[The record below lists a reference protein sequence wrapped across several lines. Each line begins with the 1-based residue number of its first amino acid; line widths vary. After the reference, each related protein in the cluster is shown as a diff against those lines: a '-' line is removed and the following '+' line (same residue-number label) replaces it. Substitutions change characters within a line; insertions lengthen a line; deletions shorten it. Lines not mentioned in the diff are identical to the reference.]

1 MFLMP
6 WFLRVTDKHYKN
18 NQEKNVQTP
27 FLSLPHNYAMPS
39 SIPVIKLLSVLCDTQ
54 APLADAAL
62 SVFMEWPSGNSRALQ
77 DAYQMST
84 DTCSIQ

>member
-1 MFLMP
+1 MHDF
-6 WFLRVTDKHYKN
+6 FR
-18 NQEKNVQTP
+18 QENVQTQ
-27 FLSLPHNYAMPS
+27 FFSLPSNSVMPS
-39 SIPVIKLLSVLCDTQ
+39 SILVIKLLSVLCDSQ

-84 DTCSIQ
+84 DTCSFQ

>member
-1 MFLMP
+1 MTIVYACL
-6 WFLRVTDKHYKN
+6 LLVKRNYKPCS
-18 NQEKNVQTP
+18 VACHP
-27 FLSLPHNYAMPS
+27 VMLS
-39 SIPVIKLLSVLCDTQ
+39 SIPVIKLLSVLCDAQ

>member
-1 MFLMP
+1 MCMF
-6 WFLRVTDKHYKN
+6 FIK
-18 NQEKNVQTP
+18 QENIQTQC
-27 FLSLPHNYAMPS
+27 FSLPPSYVMPS
-39 SIPVIKLLSVLCDTQ
+39 SIPVIKLLSVLCDAQ

>member
-1 MFLMP
+1 MHVKASKCTNPVFFSP
-6 WFLRVTDKHYKN
+6 PPSVP
-18 NQEKNVQTP
+18 VV
-27 FLSLPHNYAMPS
+27 PS
-39 SIPVIKLLSVLCDTQ
+39 SIPVIKLFSVLSDAQ

>member
-1 MFLMP
+1 MLFESKRM
-6 WFLRVTDKHYKN
+6 YKPN
-18 NQEKNVQTP
+18 
-27 FLSLPHNYAMPS
+27 FFSLPPNYVMPS
-39 SIPVIKLLSVLCDTQ
+39 SVPVIKLLSVLSDAQ